1 MNAKNAAGL
10 ESRVNL
16 SGRVAI
22 VTGAAQGIGAVYARY
37 LAASGCHTV
46 VSDVNREAGE
56 KVAADLVKDGMSAEY
71 VQINVGDEKEV
82 TTAVDYIASKQGKID
97 ILVNNA
103 ALFSALTKKPFEEI
117 SHEEWRKVMLVNVDG
132 TFLMSKAVSP
142 HMRRNKYGR
151 IINISSTTF
160 PMGRTSYLHYVT
172 SKAAVVGI
180 TRSTA
185 RELGEHGITVNAIM
199 PTLIET
205 GVPTEVV
212 NAATFDFIL
221 EKQSIKR
228 TGQPED
234 LARVLLFLASV
245 ESGFIT
251 GQTIAVDGGGIHL

>member
-1 MNAKNAAGL
+1 MNVQDMVGK
-10 ESRVNL
+10 ESKVDL

-22 VTGAAQGIGAVYARY
+22 VTGAAQGIGAVYAGY
-37 LAASGCHTV
+37 LAAAGCHTI
-46 VSDVNREAGE
+46 VSDVNRELGE
-56 KVAADLVKDGMSAEY
+56 KVAAELCRDGLSAEFA
-71 VQINVGDEKEV
+71 QINVGDESEV
-82 TTAVDYIASKQGKID
+82 TAAVDWVASRHGKID

-117 SHEEWRKVMLVNVDG
+117 SHDEWRRVMLVNVDG
-132 TFLMSKAVSP
+132 TFLMTKAVAP
-142 HMRRNKYGR
+142 HMKRKKYGR

-160 PMGRTSYLHYVT
+160 PMGRNGYLHYVT

-180 TRSTA
+180 TRSSG

-205 GVPTEVV
+205 GVPTQVV
-212 NAATFDFIL
+212 NAATFDYIL

-234 LARVLLFLASV
+234 LARVLLFLASL

>member
-1 MNAKNAAGL
+1 MSAKSVIGQEAKVDL
-10 ESRVNL
+10 T
-16 SGRVAI
+16 GRVAI
-22 VTGAAQGIGAVYARY
+22 VTGAAQGIGAVYAQY
-37 LAASGCHTV
+37 LAAAGCHTI
-46 VSDVNREAGE
+46 VSDVNRELGE
-56 KVAADLVKDGMSAEY
+56 KVAADLCREGFSAEF
-71 VQINVGDEKEV
+71 VKINVGDESEV
-82 TTAVDYIASKQGKID
+82 NAAIDGIASRRGKID

-117 SHEEWRKVMLVNVDG
+117 SHEEWRRVMLVNVDG

-142 HMRRNKYGR
+142 HMRRNNYGR

-205 GVPTEVV
+205 GVPTQVV

>member
-1 MNAKNAAGL
+1 MNAKHVIGQ
-10 ESRVNL
+10 ESKVDL

-37 LAASGCHTV
+37 LAGAGCHTV
-46 VSDVNREAGE
+46 VSDVNHELGE
-56 KVAADLVKDGMSAEY
+56 KVAADLRSEGLSAEF
-71 VQINVGDEKEV
+71 VKINVGDEKEV
-82 TTAVDYIASKQGKID
+82 TAAIDDIASRCGRID

-117 SHEEWRKVMLVNVDG
+117 SHDEWRKVMLVNVDG
-132 TFLMSKAVSP
+132 TFLMTKAVAP
-142 HMRRNKYGR
+142 HMRHKTYGR

-160 PMGRTSYLHYVT
+160 PMGRTGYLHYVT
-172 SKAAVVGI
+172 SKAAVVGL
-180 TRSTA
+180 TRSSA

-212 NAATFDFIL
+212 NAATFDYIL

-234 LARVLLFLASV
+234 LARVLLFLASL

-251 GQTIAVDGGGIHL
+251 GQTVAVDGGGIHL